1 MRSPIQK
8 LARLRSYDEALKFM
22 QKTAPTRGMDYTPLG
37 ERRYH
42 GDYYLRRI
50 VTADS
55 DKIVVYL
62 FATQL
67 IEFTKGTSRVTVN
80 PMGLGIHT
88 TSLAVLKQVLLL
100 QCDKASQGK
109 FVVYTNAVEEGK
121 NVYQQKIVMPS
132 MSKFY
137 IAPLNGNWE
146 LLEKPVLFTYHLN
159 KRETNI
165 VRESTRRF
173 RDHVELMLKVRDCL
187 TVNTQQ
193 DKAFPLYIFPQSEF
207 EETFGGDGAQP
218 MRTGIHG
225 WFVLIRKPTQGTSLS
240 VPVEKVW
247 PTLRGQLTNY
257 ESGMTEWQFYRHKA
271 NEFMRLITSED
282 TTDFYKA
289 MLIVAHC
296 ATQSQRRHF
305 YKDQQITV
313 SFICML
319 EALDEIILKANSN
332 KCFSMVEVPQG
343 VVPTDKYTS
352 YVFWQD

>member
-1 MRSPIQK
+1 MLSTM
-8 LARLRSYDEALKFM
+8 LALKCS
-22 QKTAPTRGMDYTPLG
+22 TA
-37 ERRYH
+37 
-42 GDYYLRRI
+42 
-50 VTADS
+50 
-55 DKIVVYL
+55 
-62 FATQL
+62 
-67 IEFTKGTSRVTVN
+67 TK
-80 PMGLGIHT
+80 
-88 TSLAVLKQVLLL
+88 
-100 QCDKASQGK
+100 GK
-109 FVVYTNAVEEGK
+109 FVLYVNAVEEGK
-121 NVYQQKIVMPS
+121 NLFSQKVVLPS
-132 MSKFY
+132 RAKFCLV
-137 IAPLNGNWE
+137 PSLGNWN
-146 LLEKPVLFTYHLN
+146 LLEKPVMFTHHIN

-173 RDHVELMLKVRDCL
+173 RDHVELMLKVRDRL
-187 TVNTQQ
+187 TVTTHQ
-193 DKAFPLYIFPQSEF
+193 DKVFPLYIFPQSEF
-207 EETFGGDGAQP
+207 EETFGGDDAQP
-218 MRTGIHG
+218 MRTGING

-271 NEFMRLITSED
+271 NEFMRLVTSED

-313 SFICML
+313 SFIAML

>member
-1 MRSPIQK
+1 MRSPIARV
-8 LARLRSYDEALKFM
+8 ARLRSYDEALKFM
-22 QKTAPTRGMDYTPLG
+22 QKTAQTRGTNYVPLG
-37 ERRYH
+37 DRRYH
-42 GDYYLRRI
+42 ADYNVERV

-55 DKIVVYL
+55 DKIVVNM
-62 FATQL
+62 FKQPF
-67 IEFTKGTSRVTVN
+67 IEFVKGTDVVTVN
-80 PMGLGIHT
+80 PKGWGIHT
-88 TSLAVLKQVLLL
+88 ASCDMLSTMLALK
-100 QCDKASQGK
+100 CSTATKGK
-109 FVVYTNAVEEGK
+109 FVLYVNAVEEGK
-121 NVYQQKIVMPS
+121 NLFSQKVVLPS
-132 MSKFY
+132 RAKFCLV
-137 IAPLNGNWE
+137 PSLGNWN
-146 LLEKPVLFTYHLN
+146 LLEKPVMFTHHIN

-173 RDHVELMLKVRDCL
+173 RDHVELMLKVRDRL
-187 TVNTQQ
+187 TVTTHQ
-193 DKAFPLYIFPQSEF
+193 DKVFPLYIFPQSEF
-207 EETFGGDGAQP
+207 EETFGGDDAQP
-218 MRTGIHG
+218 MRTGING

-271 NEFMRLITSED
+271 NEFMRLVTSED

-313 SFICML
+313 SFIAML